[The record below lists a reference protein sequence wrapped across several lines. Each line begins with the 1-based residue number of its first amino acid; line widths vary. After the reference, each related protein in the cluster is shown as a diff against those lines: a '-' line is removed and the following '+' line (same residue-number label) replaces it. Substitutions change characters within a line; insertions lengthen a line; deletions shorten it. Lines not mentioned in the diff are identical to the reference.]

1 MGQIALFD
9 ESGLGAEKNIG
20 EKKKVKE
27 WERLREL
34 EGGEGILVADGR
46 TGAGGPPL
54 RGHQTCFRRCPL
66 SLLEYLSECEGETHM
81 SRELHLACM
90 ECSGPILVLL
100 YITII
105 ISVKAGGDHLR
116 ETPPVPPGLGREL
129 CSMSP

>member
-46 TGAGGPPL
+46 TGAGGPPWGGIKGAL
-54 RGHQTCFRRCPL
+54 EGVRFRF
-66 SLLEYLSECEGETHM
+66 
-81 SRELHLACM
+81 
-90 ECSGPILVLL
+90 
-100 YITII
+100 
-105 ISVKAGGDHLR
+105 
-116 ETPPVPPGLGREL
+116 
-129 CSMSP
+129 